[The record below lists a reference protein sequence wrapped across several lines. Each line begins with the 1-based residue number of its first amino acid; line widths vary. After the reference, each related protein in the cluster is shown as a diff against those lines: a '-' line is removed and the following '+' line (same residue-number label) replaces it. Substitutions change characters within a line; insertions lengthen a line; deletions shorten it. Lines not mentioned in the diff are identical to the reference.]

1 MAATVTQ
8 TTTSAASGAMNG
20 GRGAAAP
27 PAGEGSGPPA
37 EEQLPL
43 SAPGLIGALERLQT
57 AGAVGASLLV
67 WRGHAWFMISRAAAP
82 ATVEIEAAPSRTLPR
97 ALALSPER
105 ANRLRAAGF
114 AAGGPGQRPLRRVQ
128 ALDAE
133 GRAPLADELLA
144 LLDVVYGEA
153 SAGEGGLRLRLGA
166 PDPLRGDALIQR
178 MTEAA
183 KAADPAVGRSRLY
196 AAMLDAELLLLV
208 DADGAPAQVGEL
220 SGWPVYA
227 AFTDHDALRRH
238 DARAPA
244 HRRIGGRALFPLLLE
259 HRVGSLLIN
268 SAGPVGGELYRNEVQ
283 TLAGAVYRAPPR
295 ARS

>member
-1 MAATVTQ
+1 MTSP
-8 TTTSAASGAMNG
+8 TTHTTAD
-20 GRGAAAP
+20 GRGAGAP
-27 PAGEGSGPPA
+27 LAGEGSGLPA
-37 EEQLPL
+37 DEQLPL
-43 SAPGLIGALERLQT
+43 SAPGLITALERLQI

-67 WRGHAWFMISRAAAP
+67 SRGHAWFMISRAAAP
-82 ATVEIEAAPSRTLPR
+82 ATVEIEAAPSRVLPR

-114 AAGGPGQRPLRRVQ
+114 VAGGPGQRPLRRAQ
-128 ALDAE
+128 ALEAA

-144 LLDVVYGEA
+144 LLDAVYGEA
-153 SAGEGGLRLRLGA
+153 SLGEGGLRLRLGA

-183 KAADPAVGRSRLY
+183 RAADPAVGRSRLY

-208 DADGAPAQVGEL
+208 EPDGAPTQVGEL

-227 AFTDHDALRRH
+227 AFTDHDALRRQ
-238 DARAPA
+238 DARAPL
-244 HRRIGGRALFPLLLE
+244 HRRLGGRALFPLLLE

-295 ARS
+295 PRS

>member
-1 MAATVTQ
+1 MANSTTATMETGSR
-8 TTTSAASGAMNG
+8 SAG
-20 GRGAAAP
+20 P
-27 PAGEGSGPPA
+27 PAAGEGSGPSTDERLA
-37 EEQLPL
+37 L
-43 SAPGLIGALERLQT
+43 SAAGLAAALGRLHD

-67 WRGHAWFMISRAAAP
+67 ARGHAWFMVTRAAGPSA
-82 ATVEIEAAPSRTLPR
+82 VEIEAAPSRTLPR

-114 AAGGPGQRPLRRVQ
+114 VAGGPGQRPLRRAQVL
-128 ALDAE
+128 APE
-133 GRAPLADELLA
+133 GRGPLADELLA
-144 LLDVVYGEA
+144 LLDAVYGEA
-153 SAGEGGLRLRLGA
+153 SAGEGSLRLRLAA

-183 KAADPAVGRSRLY
+183 RAADPAVGRSRLY

-208 DADGAPAQVGEL
+208 EEDGAPTQVGEL

-227 AFTDHDALRRH
+227 AFTDHDALRRQ
-238 DARAPA
+238 DARAPQ
-244 HRRIGGRALFPLLLE
+244 HRRLGGRALFPLLLE

-283 TLAGAVYRAPPR
+283 TLAGAVYRAPPA
-295 ARS
+295 ARR